1 MDVGRRDPITGRTTT
16 GHEWNGIEE
25 LNTPVPKVVLFFLAA
40 GALFCLGYWLMMP
53 AWPVGSTYTKGLL
66 EFAAG
71 HVPGAVNLPMST
83 IGEHIDELPDGAFD
97 VICQI
102 GGRSAR
108 AVQALEARG
117 YDATNVDSGTA
128 DWAAAGYPVEV

>member
-1 MDVGRRDPITGRTTT
+1 MQSITVHELRTREDTPLIDVRERD
-16 GHEWNGIEE
+16 
-25 LNTPVPKVVLFFLAA
+25 
-40 GALFCLGYWLMMP
+40 
-53 AWPVGSTYTKGLL
+53 

-83 IGEHIDELPDGAFD
+83 LGDHLDELPEVAFD

-108 AVQALEARG
+108 VVQALEARG
-117 YDATNVDSGTA
+117 FDATNVDGGTGE
-128 DWAAAGYPVEV
+128 WAASGYPIER